1 MKNFTS
7 FMVFLCLLLLTGCQQ
22 GTKLPE
28 NYQAQ
33 VCEELS
39 KSLTKSLETWE
50 KEDLEGYLSFFDRDF
65 VNMFS
70 YGPAQNL
77 EECRKSFSD
86 VFANYSIEAVK
97 WEPVECIVDH
107 NLAFMT
113 TLFEQKWI
121 SNDKQDTIS
130 FKMRGMSVSRKQEDG
145 SWKMFRLIGQQ

>member
-1 MKNFTS
+1 MKSPLTLTAIF
-7 FMVFLCLLLLTGCQQ
+7 CLFILICCQQ

-28 NYQAQ
+28 NYQSQ

-39 KSLTKSLETWE
+39 ESLTKSLEAWE
-50 KEDLEGYLSFFDRDF
+50 KEDLEAYLSFFDKDML
-65 VNMFS
+65 NMFS

-77 EECRKSFSD
+77 DECRKSFSD
-86 VFANYSIEAVK
+86 VFNNYSIEGVK
-97 WEPVECIVDH
+97 WEPVDCIVDH